1 VLIPPDAAGEWTNKQ
16 EAIAMNYAEHFNPKQ
31 TPQTEK
37 ADPRQVANSAGGFT
51 FQLDKWGRLERWLI
65 LGAEGGSY
73 YAGERELTRDNAK
86 TIQEC
91 LAEDGARTIAKVV
104 EISDGGRAPKND
116 PAIFA
121 LALAAA
127 DPQATTRAAALA
139 ALPKVCRI
147 PTHLFQFVGVVDK
160 FRGWGPGLRRAVASW
175 YADKPLQELCYH
187 VAKYQQREGW
197 SHRDVL
203 RQCHAVPA
211 EDRAAVYRYLVA
223 GADQLGTRDVAGKG
237 ARKARA
243 YPAVGELPAYLQAF
257 EELKQADEQRTIA
270 LIQEHGFTHEMVRS
284 ELKNSRD
291 VWAALLEK
299 MPIGAMVRSL
309 AKMTAVGL
317 LSPMSEAARKVC
329 EVVTSQE
336 RIRKARLHPITLLS
350 ALKVYQQG
358 HGEKGKL
365 TWQAERSI
373 VDALDAAF
381 YLSFDTI
388 EATGKG
394 TMLALDI
401 SGSMGSAALGN
412 VPGLT
417 ARDASAALAMVT
429 ARTEQNWCVM
439 GFSHNFVQLNV
450 SARQRLDDVIR
461 TISALP
467 FGSTDC
473 SLPMRAAEQLKL
485 PVDVFHVYTDN
496 ETYAGHVHPH
506 QALRS
511 FRQKSGRNAKLAVVG
526 MVANGFT
533 IADPTDAGMMDFVGF
548 DTATPAVLA
557 DFARS

>member
-1 VLIPPDAAGEWTNKQ
+1 
-16 EAIAMNYAEHFNPKQ
+16 MNYAEHFNPRQ
-31 TPQTEK
+31 TPQTEQ
-37 ADPRQVANSAGGFT
+37 ADPRQAQNSAGGYT

-65 LGAEGGSY
+65 LGSEGGSY
-73 YAGERELTRDNAK
+73 YASERALTRENAK
-86 TIQEC
+86 AVQDC
-91 LAEDGARTIAKVV
+91 LAEDGGRTVAKIV
-104 EISDGGRAPKND
+104 EVSDGGRAPKNT

-127 DPQATTRAAALA
+127 DQQQSTRAAALA

-147 PTHLFQFVGVVDK
+147 PTHLFQFVGAVDK
-160 FRGWGPGLRRAVASW
+160 FRGWGPGLRRAVANW

-203 RQCHAVPA
+203 RRCHAEPA
-211 EDRAAVYRYLVA
+211 ADRAAVYRYLVA
-223 GADQLGTRDVAGKG
+223 GADQLGAREVAGKG
-237 ARKARA
+237 ARKARR
-243 YPAVGELPAYLQAF
+243 YDDVGALPAYLQAF
-257 EELKQADEQRTIA
+257 EELKQADEARTIA
-270 LIQEHGFTHEMVRS
+270 LIREHGFTHEMVRS
-284 ELKNSRD
+284 DLKNSRE

-317 LSPMSEAARKVC
+317 LSPMSDAARKVC
-329 EVVTSQE
+329 EVVTDRE
-336 RIRKARLHPITLLS
+336 RIRKARLHPIALLS

-358 HGEKGKL
+358 HGEKGSLK
-365 TWQAERSI
+365 WSPERSI

-381 YLSFDTI
+381 YLSFETI
-388 EATGKG
+388 EPTGKN

-401 SGSMGSAALGN
+401 SGSMGAAALGS

-429 ARTEQNWCVM
+429 ARTEQHWCVM
-439 GFSHNFVQLNV
+439 GFSHNFIQLNI

-461 TISALP
+461 TISELP

-473 SLPMRAAEQLKL
+473 SLPMIAAERLGL
-485 PVDVFHVYTDN
+485 PVDVFQVYTDN

-506 QALRS
+506 QALQS
-511 FRQKSGRNAKLAVVG
+511 YRQKSGRAGKLAVVG

-533 IADPTDAGMMDFVGF
+533 IADPSDAGMMDFVGF
-548 DTATPAVLA
+548 DTTTPAVLA